1 MSTDDLKKN
10 QTELSGRS
18 VVGPSHTCF
27 FTVLTAAFFI
37 NTIYFILFY

>member
-1 MSTDDLKKN
+1 MILKKN

-18 VVGPSHTCF
+18 VVGPSHMF

-37 NTIYFILFY
+37 NTIYIILLRIT